1 MSVQVEIENKLRIG
15 LEPEFLRVENESHQH
30 NVPPASETH
39 FKVVVVSPRFE
50 GVRAVRR
57 HQMVYEILA
66 EELAGSVHALALHT
80 FSPDEW
86 QHEKKIHAS
95 PECLGG

>member
-57 HQMVYEILA
+57 HQMVYQILA

-80 FSPDEW
+80 FSARIW
-86 QHEKKIHAS
+86 
-95 PECLGG
+95 